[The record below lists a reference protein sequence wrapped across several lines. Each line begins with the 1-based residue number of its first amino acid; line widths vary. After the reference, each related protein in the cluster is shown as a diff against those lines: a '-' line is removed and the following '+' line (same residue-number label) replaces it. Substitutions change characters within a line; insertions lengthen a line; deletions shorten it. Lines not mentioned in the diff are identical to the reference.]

1 MSRFSARPRFSSS
14 RVSSSSV
21 FTFNLTSQL
30 HIPTMARKPAQELS
44 EYERKRQETIAK
56 NQALLREL
64 QLSAAEAGLA
74 PAKRKRA
81 SSPSSAS
88 KKTKNSE
95 PKPKKEP
102 AVATRTSSRLRGII
116 ADSEVARQKAEEQR
130 EARQAAER
138 LKKQRISDDFSFGDV
153 LVSGQHWNNSGNF
166 LIGVGPAEPN
176 KRTFTAQH
184 VKQTSD
190 KELRALR
197 ERMSNLELWEDVE
210 PNRIKITPERIY
222 AMTLHPTT
230 EKPLVFAGDKLGNLG
245 IFDSAQSKDETVNGI
260 AEDDEDDDSWKPS
273 VTIFKPHTRTISAMQ
288 FSSSDPNILYTSSYD
303 SSLRS
308 LDLQKGKAV
317 EVYAPQDL
325 SEDTPLSGVQLA
337 DNDPNRLYFATL
349 EGAFGIHDVRTRS
362 HEAEIYQLSE
372 KKIGGFSLHPLQPHF
387 VATASLD
394 RTLKL
399 WDLRKITGKKDHR
412 MPALLGEHGSRLSVS
427 HAAFNYAGQVATTS
441 YDDTVKVHDFSDCA
455 SWDMGKE
462 LKEEQMKPTAVIPHN
477 NQTGRWVT
485 MSVER
490 FQDQIYQMLRL
501 YRLKAQWQLQ
511 PQDGIQRFV
520 IGNMNRFVDIYTSKG
535 EQLAQLGGDGI
546 TAVPAVARFHPTMD
560 WVAAGTASGKLCLWM

>member
-1 MSRFSARPRFSSS
+1 
-14 RVSSSSV
+14 
-21 FTFNLTSQL
+21 
-30 HIPTMARKPAQELS
+30 MARKAAQELS

-74 PAKRKRA
+74 PAKRKRP

-88 KKTKNSE
+88 KKNKSSE
-95 PKPKKEP
+95 TKPKKEP
-102 AVATRTSSRLRGII
+102 PVATRTSSRLRGIV
-116 ADSEVARQKAEEQR
+116 ADSEVARQRAEEER
-130 EARQAAER
+130 EAQQAAER
-138 LKKQRISDDFSFGDV
+138 LRKQRISDDFNFGDV

-166 LIGVGPAEPN
+166 LTGVGPAEPN
-176 KRTFTAQH
+176 KRTFTAQD
-184 VKQTSD
+184 VKQTTD

-210 PNRIKITPERIY
+210 PTRIKITPERIY
-222 AMTLHPTT
+222 AMILHSTT
-230 EKPLVFAGDKLGNLG
+230 EKALVFAGDKLGNLG
-245 IFDSAQSKDETVNGI
+245 IFDSAQSKDDIANGA
-260 AEDDEDDDSWKPS
+260 AENDEDDDSWKPN
-273 VTIFKPHTRTISAMQ
+273 VTILKPHTRTISAMQ
-288 FSSSDPNILYTSSYD
+288 FSSADPNILYTSSYD
-303 SSLRS
+303 SSLRR
-308 LDLQKGKAV
+308 LDLLKGQAV
-317 EVYAPQDL
+317 EVYAPKDL
-325 SEDTPLSGVQLA
+325 SEDAPLSGIQLA

-349 EGAFGIHDVRTRS
+349 EGAFGMHDVRTPS
-362 HEAEIYQLSE
+362 NEAEIYQLSE

-394 RTLKL
+394 RSLKL
-399 WDLRKITGKKDHR
+399 WDMRKITGKKDNR
-412 MPALLGEHGSRLSVS
+412 MPAFLGEHESRLSVS

-441 YDDTVKVHDFSDCA
+441 YDDTIKVHDFGDCA
-455 SWDMGKE
+455 SWDIGKE
-462 LKEEQMKPTAVIPHN
+462 LKEEKMKPTAIIPHN

-490 FQDQIYQMLRL
+490 FQNEKYQMLRL

-546 TAVPAVARFHPTMD
+546 TAVPAVARFHPSMD